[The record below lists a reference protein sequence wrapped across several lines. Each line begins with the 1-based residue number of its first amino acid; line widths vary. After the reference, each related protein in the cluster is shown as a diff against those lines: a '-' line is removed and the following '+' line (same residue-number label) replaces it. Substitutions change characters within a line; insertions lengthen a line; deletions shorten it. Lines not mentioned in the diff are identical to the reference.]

1 MKGLEPPT
9 YGLQIRS
16 STIELHQQGNIYTK
30 KILNKKTINQ
40 LCLVNTT
47 KFISNSQDNLKIF
60 FISLFTKIL

>member
-16 STIELHQQGNIYTK
+16 STIELHQQGNKY
-30 KILNKKTINQ
+30 KILNKKSINQ
-40 LCLVNTT
+40 LYSENGN
-47 KFISNSQDNLKIF
+47 KFRLNSQDNLKIF